1 MEKLGEVGLAG
12 SELLVKL
19 ECAKGISGIAFDVS

>member
-19 ECAKGISGIAFDVS
+19 EYARGISGIAFNVT